1 MDRKH
6 DGLRRGRKAGD
17 DRGQALAVVD
27 VLRSV

>member
-6 DGLRRGRKAGD
+6 GLRRGRKAGD